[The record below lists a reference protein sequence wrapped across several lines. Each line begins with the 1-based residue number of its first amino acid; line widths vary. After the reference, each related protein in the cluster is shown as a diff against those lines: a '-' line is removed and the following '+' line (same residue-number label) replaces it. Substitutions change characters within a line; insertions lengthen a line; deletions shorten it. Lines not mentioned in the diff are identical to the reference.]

1 MKQVILAA
9 ALGIAHGSTGSRHK
23 PEQSSGAGLHHPGP
37 RWRRELCGAAAAHQ
51 SERRPDQQ
59 LRHPRQCEP
68 EYRRR
73 RHAESALLIDCLP
86 LPLDTPS
93 TTPGSPLVICRL
105 ERWIA
110 R

>member
-1 MKQVILAA
+1 MKQVVLAA
-9 ALGIAHGSTGSRHK
+9 ALTIATAAQAQGTNPNSHPVQAYTTLG
-23 PEQSSGAGLHHPGP
+23 PAGAGG
-37 RWRRELCGAAAAHQ
+37 LCGAAAAHQ

-86 LPLDTPS
+86 LPLDTP
-93 TTPGSPLVICRL
+93 PRL
-105 ERWIA
+105 QEARW
-110 R
+110 